1 LTIDYIGKD
10 AYNQIVPNPKTI
22 AFDLGVTFA
31 IFHANPIPKPQAKIH
46 YKIDL
51 S

>member
-1 LTIDYIGKD
+1 MRTT
-10 AYNQIVPNPKTI
+10 NPKTMAI
-22 AFDLGVTFA
+22 NSSVTFA
-31 IFHANPIPKPQAKIH
+31 IFHAYPIPKPQAKIH